1 MAVIIPCRPDLTWYD
16 MQVVLEDVTY
26 TLEFRWNARELCWY
40 MDLKAEDDDP
50 IVTSVKVV
58 VDFPLCNRVNDPR
71 RPSGY
76 FLANDT
82 VNLVGRDP
90 GITDLG
96 DRVRLLY
103 LTLDEILAELAGG

>member
-16 MQVVLEDVTY
+16 MQVVLEDVTF
-26 TLEFRWNARELCWY
+26 TLEFRWNAVEECWY

-76 FLANDT
+76 FMANDT
-82 VNLVGRDP
+82 ANLGEDP
-90 GITDLG
+90 GIADLG
-96 DRVRLLY
+96 DRVRLLFF
-103 LTLDEILAELAGG
+103 TAGEVLAELTSG

>member
-1 MAVIIPCRPDLTWYD
+1 MSVIIPNRPDLTWYD
-16 MQVVLEDVTY
+16 MQVVLENVTY
-26 TLEFRWNARELCWY
+26 TLEFRWNTRESAWY

-50 IVTSVKVV
+50 IVTSVKIV
-58 VDFPLCNRVNDPR
+58 VDFPLCARLNDPR

-82 VNLVGRDP
+82 TNLSQDP
-90 GITDLG
+90 GIADLG

-103 LTLDEILAELAGG
+103 FTADEIAAELDG